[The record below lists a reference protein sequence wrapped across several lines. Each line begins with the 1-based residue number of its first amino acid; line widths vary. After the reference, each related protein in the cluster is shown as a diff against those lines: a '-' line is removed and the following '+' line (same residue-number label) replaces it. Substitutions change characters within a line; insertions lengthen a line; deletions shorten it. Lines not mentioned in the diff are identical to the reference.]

1 MNIRAIYP
9 GSFDPIHYGH
19 LDLIQRAAGL
29 FGTLVIGVYDHGQ
42 RPSKSVVFSADERQG
57 MIQHMLDEQQLG
69 NVTVQQYSGLTV
81 DFAREVNATVIV
93 RGLRVFSD
101 FEFEFRMA
109 LANYRLAPKIEA
121 VTLLTR
127 EEHMFL
133 SSTIVREIASL
144 GGDVTSMVPPLV
156 AEALY
161 GRFGT
166 TRPQ

>member
-19 LDLIQRAAGL
+19 LDLICRAAGL
-29 FGTLVIGVYDHGQ
+29 FGELVIGVYDHKK
-42 RPSKSVVFSADERQG
+42 PSKSVVFNADERQG
-57 MIQHMLDEQQLG
+57 MIQHMLDELKLP
-69 NVTVQQYSGLTV
+69 NVSVQRYSGLTV
-81 DFAREVNATVIV
+81 DFAREVDATVII